1 MNITLLNTHEIF
13 PSHLAGGIEKRIEA
27 LVKHCRSNKIN
38 LKIISQKPLKD
49 IENYILI
56 PFENLKEF
64 AEHSINF
71 LDTSKH
77 IISYNLHEEALKVL
91 DQNNIKVINANCGG
105 MAKGSKP
112 EKQIYSSKNIKNRF
126 LSLNQK
132 ISYNGFYKEEETC
145 VIPHGLGEEEF
156 YFNKEDQTKEYFLW
170 CASLGWGL
178 QPKGLDIF
186 IKLAQLYPNENFV
199 AYGSTWNS
207 ENLENFI
214 KNLNIKNLSFNLGLN
229 DKDKNKVFS
238 KAIALCQFTRLI
250 ESCNI
255 VTLESFSRGAP
266 VITLDEDQGGVTN
279 NAKFFDLTLKSLED
293 LPALKQKAIE
303 IDREEVFNFYKNRY
317 HCRNELDQI
326 MEEFNK

>member
-1 MNITLLNTHEIF
+1 MNIALLNTHEIF
-13 PSHLAGGIEKRIEA
+13 PSHLGGGIEKRIEA
-27 LVKHCRSNKIN
+27 FIKHCRSNKIN

-49 IENYILI
+49 LEDYVYI
-56 PFENLKEF
+56 PSEESKQF

-71 LDTSKH
+71 LDTYNN
-77 IISYNLHEEALKVL
+77 IIGYNLNEEILKVL
-91 DQNNIKVINANCGG
+91 DQKDIKVINANCGG
-105 MAKGSKP
+105 MAKGAIPQKH
-112 EKQIYSSKNIKNRF
+112 IYSSKNIKNRF

-145 VIPHGLGEEEF
+145 IIPHGLCEEEF

-178 QPKGLDIF
+178 QPKGLDVF
-186 IKLAQLYPNENFV
+186 IKLAQLYPNEKFV
-199 AYGSTWNS
+199 AYGSSWNS
-207 ENLENFI
+207 KSLEDFI
-214 KNLNIKNLSFNLGLN
+214 NNLNINNLSFNLGLN

-255 VTLESFSRGAP
+255 ITLESFSRGSP

-293 LPALKQKAIE
+293 LPSLKQKAMDIN
-303 IDREEVFNFYKNRY
+303 REEIFNFYKDRY
-317 HCRNELDQI
+317 HCKNELEQI
-326 MEEFNK
+326 IEEFKK